1 MSPGVCGVACAP
13 GRSADPSASSGY
25 LSGSMTAK
33 LLVIQH
39 DDDTELGALEP
50 ALRRH
55 GVAPVLIKPDDV
67 DGASIEGMHGLLVL
81 GGVMHPDD
89 PARVLALE
97 RDLIAEAHAKGLPVL
112 GVCLGSQLVS
122 QACGGTAGPAS
133 RTEIGWTPMTMCD
146 ASADDGLLAG
156 VSAPT
161 LFEWHS
167 YCCTPPEG
175 AAILAENEVCVQA
188 FRIGDQTWGIQFHVE
203 VTPAIVAEWT
213 VMGADDLASEGVD
226 PATLVDAPAETF
238 ERSMAVADLMADRFG
253 ALVAARSARLAE
265 SSATA

>member
-1 MSPGVCGVACAP
+1 MSPGVCGVACAA
-13 GRSADPSASSGY
+13 GRSAGPSASSGY

-39 DDDTELGALEP
+39 DDDTELGALAP
-50 ALRRH
+50 ALARH
-55 GVAPVLIKPDDV
+55 GVASVIVKPDDV
-67 DGASIEGMHGLLVL
+67 ESASIEGMDGVLVL
-81 GGVMHPDD
+81 GGVMHPDN
-89 PARVLALE
+89 PARVLVLE
-97 RDLIAEAHAKGLPVL
+97 RELIAEAHEVGLPIL

-133 RTEIGWTPMTMCD
+133 RTEIGWTPMTMCE
-146 ASADDGLLAG
+146 ASAKDGLLAG

-175 AAILAENEVCVQA
+175 AAILAENEVCIQA
-188 FRIGDQTWGIQFHVE
+188 FRIGEQTWGIQFHVE

-265 SSATA
+265 SPATA